1 MYIKVNNKNI
11 EIIECNSFKERFK
24 SLKFVI
30 DPITYGVKISNKR
43 LISTYFFCQKVDIM
57 VTDNNNKIIYLFENI
72 KSEKR
77 KFLFKK
83 YNIYYLP
90 LNTVKYLKLN
100 DIINEKK

>member
-1 MYIKVNNKNI
+1 MYIKINNKNI
-11 EIIECNSFKERFK
+11 EIIECNTFKERFK
-24 SLKFVI
+24 SLKFI
-30 DPITYGVKISNKR
+30 LEPITYGIKIPNKR

-57 VTDNNNKIIYLFENI
+57 VTDHDNKIIKLYENM
-72 KSEKR
+72 KSEK
-77 KFLFKK
+77 KIFLLKK